1 MATDRN
7 KIIVLLIA
15 LAISSNAVADNAEHC
30 VSIVDS
36 KERLECYDRAL
47 RPAKSADKKAANSP
61 RPKSIDTN
69 VVSRAKGIAKEV
81 TEKQTSVPRGA
92 LKEELPRKA
101 DRIIKKE
108 DDPTRYTVTRIVRKY
123 GGKIEFVTDNDR
135 RFRKISTSDYLFEVG
150 DVLVAKRGVFESVF
164 LINQDG
170 KRIKVKIVN

>member
-7 KIIVLLIA
+7 KIIVLSIA
-15 LAISSNAVADNAEHC
+15 LAVSSNAVADNADHC

-36 KERLECYDRAL
+36 KDRLECYDRAL
-47 RPAKSADKKAANSP
+47 RPAKSADKKEANSP
-61 RPKSIDTN
+61 PPRAWIRTSYPERKS
-69 VVSRAKGIAKEV
+69 IAKEV

-101 DRIIKKE
+101 DHIIKKE

-135 RFRKISTSDYLFEVG
+135 RFRKISTSAYLFEVG

>member
-7 KIIVLLIA
+7 KIIVLSIA
-15 LAISSNAVADNAEHC
+15 LAVSSNAVADNADHC

-47 RPAKSADKKAANSP
+47 RPAKSADKKEANSP
-61 RPKSIDTN
+61 PPKSMDTN

-101 DRIIKKE
+101 DHIIKKE

>member
-7 KIIVLLIA
+7 KIIVLSIA
-15 LAISSNAVADNAEHC
+15 LAVSSNAVADNADHC

-47 RPAKSADKKAANSP
+47 RLQNLQKKEANSP
-61 RPKSIDTN
+61 PPKSMDTN

-101 DRIIKKE
+101 DHIIKKE

-135 RFRKISTSDYLFEVG
+135 RFVKISTSDYLFEVG
-150 DVLVAKRGVFESVF
+150 DVLVAKRGR
-164 LINQDG
+164 L
-170 KRIKVKIVN
+170 

>member
-69 VVSRAKGIAKEV
+69 VVSRANDREGSRKK
-81 TEKQTSVPRGA
+81 SPLSSSNA

-101 DRIIKKE
+101 DRIIKKGE
-108 DDPTRYTVTRIVRKY
+108 DPTRYTVTRIVRKY

>member
-7 KIIVLLIA
+7 KIIVLSIA
-15 LAISSNAVADNAEHC
+15 LAISSNAVADNADHC

-61 RPKSIDTN
+61 RPKNIDTN

>member
-1 MATDRN
+1 M
-7 KIIVLLIA
+7 
-15 LAISSNAVADNAEHC
+15 
-30 VSIVDS
+30 
-36 KERLECYDRAL
+36 L
-47 RPAKSADKKAANSP
+47 RPSVAPCKICRQKSGKFTPPKA
-61 RPKSIDTN
+61 SI
-69 VVSRAKGIAKEV
+69 
-81 TEKQTSVPRGA
+81 QTSYPERKHRERGHGKTNPCA
-92 LKEELPRKA
+92 SRCLKEELPRKA